1 MKINQFGRITVSIKT
16 AKKELRAI
24 GYPASKNVGDSTAL
38 YFDFLRR
45 SLVTVKDEAGFLAKI
60 GNLLANPT
68 TDLADFY
75 QVKQPISRE
84 TFYTVALQ
92 LLEFEAGVDFDP
104 TKLEEGLSA
113 INLPTV
119 DGDFSEVDTIIEA
132 WYTLL
137 NTHTKNGLCLIDQLA
152 NQGFFLDKEVSKPFF
167 FNGKA
172 QAVFDTS
179 KLIREVVYVEAPLD
193 TDQDGKRDLLKL
205 EILRPAETEQG
216 IKVPTLFTASP
227 YSQGVNG
234 PAGEELTYDVNVPL
248 ERKEPNEMTYEDIRY
263 QPVEPILPPE
273 RPVEGK
279 ATHATE
285 SFTKENNHTLNDYF
299 LARGFAVVYGAGIGT
314 IDSDGIQTC
323 GSVEQTTAMVAY
335 IEWLAGN
342 RRAFT
347 NRTDNVRIKAWWS
360 NKKVAMT
367 GKSYLGT
374 LATACA
380 TRQVEGLETII
391 SEAAISNWYQYYRD
405 NGLVIAPGGFPG
417 EDADVLAIETFSKM
431 KNAGDYL
438 HSKEFFMN
446 YLKEMAELQDRK
458 TGNYNTFWD
467 ERNYLPFI
475 KDIQCDVVMVHG
487 LNDWN
492 VKPRQVADLWDA
504 LKEVPVA
511 KKLILHQ
518 GQHIYINNVP
528 SIDFQDMMNLW
539 LSHKLYGIENGAK
552 EILPDIVYQKNTEAE
567 TWETLTDWQGEE
579 KKTYFFGEDRLA
591 EMAQEGTVTFSDQLP
606 NEQFTSYTKN
616 IERWE
621 KEVKEAGPMDG
632 HRYLAKT
639 AVLSDELFINGR
651 PTVKIRVASSQ
662 DVGMLSVE
670 LIDFGP
676 AKRLKPVPDVLV
688 LKGLQLGYNWR
699 EDNLVELKLAGE
711 SDHKLITRGHMNLQ
725 NRHYPWKND
734 DLKAG
739 EFVEIELELHP
750 TIYHLPAGR
759 QIGVAVF
766 GTDFEKTVRGNQD
779 IQYTI
784 DLAASQ
790 LTVPLTQEACR

>member
-1 MKINQFGRITVSIKT
+1 MKINQFGLKRVSFDE
-16 AKKELRAI
+16 AKKELLA
-24 GYPASKNVGDSTAL
+24 
-38 YFDFLRR
+38 
-45 SLVTVKDEAGFLAKI
+45 AGFLASDSPQDATKLWFRFLRKSFLNVHDDSSFI
-60 GNLLANPT
+60 NKLGNFLADEE
-68 TDLADFY
+68 TDLATFY
-75 QVKQPISRE
+75 RSGDSLTKEI
-84 TFYTVALQ
+84 FYTVGMQ
-92 LLEFEAGVDFDP
+92 LLEFEPAIDFEPKEVLAEAEKIGVPLFAGEFAS
-104 TKLEEGLSA
+104 EE
-113 INLPTV
+113 TV
-119 DGDFSEVDTIIEA
+119 IEA
-132 WYTLL
+132 WYLL
-137 NTHTKNGLCLIDQLA
+137 LTSHTKNGL
-152 NQGFFLDKEVSKPFF
+152 NYLDKLASEGYYENNPVSKPFF

-172 QAVFDTS
+172 QAVFDTTR
-179 KLIREVVYVEAPLD
+179 LIREVVYVEAPLD
-193 TDQDGKRDLLKL
+193 TDKDGKRDLLKL
-205 EILRPAETEQG
+205 EILRPTETEAGLQ
-216 IKVPTLFTASP
+216 VATLFTASP

-248 ERKEPNEMTYEDIRY
+248 KRKEPTKTTYAEIQY
-263 QPVEPILPPE
+263 KPEPIELPAE
-273 RPVEGK
+273 REVSGQ

-285 SFTKENNHTLNDYF
+285 TFSLENNHSLNDFF

-314 IDSDGIQTC
+314 RDSDGIQTC
-323 GSVEQTTAMVAY
+323 GSVEQTTAMAAY

-347 NRTDNVRIKAWWS
+347 NRTDNIEIKAWWS

-431 KNAGDYL
+431 RNAGDYL
-438 HSKEFFMN
+438 HSKNFFLD

-458 TGNYNTFWD
+458 MGNYNTFWD

-475 KDIQCDVVMVHG
+475 KDIKCDVVMVHG

-518 GQHIYINNVP
+518 GQHIYINNMP
-528 SIDFQDMMNLW
+528 SLDFQDMMNLW
-539 LSHKLYGIENGAK
+539 LSHKLYGVENNAK
-552 EILPDIVYQKNTEAE
+552 ELLPDIVYQKNTAPE
-567 TWETLTDWQGEE
+567 TWTALDDWAPVSEKVYYLAEKVLSETNATGSV
-579 KKTYFFGEDRLA
+579 TFNDRL
-591 EMAQEGTVTFSDQLP
+591 P
-606 NEQFTSYTKN
+606 KEQYESYTKN
-616 IERWE
+616 VALWE
-621 KEVKEAGPMDG
+621 KELKTVGPMEN

-639 AVLSDELFINGR
+639 KGLDQAIFLNGR
-651 PTVKIRVASSQ
+651 PKVKIKVASSS
-662 DVGMLSVE
+662 DLGMLSFE

-688 LKGLQLGYNWR
+688 PHGLPLGRNWR
-699 EDNLVELKLAGE
+699 EDNLVEFKLGTE
-711 SDHKLITRGHMNLQ
+711 DECKLITRGHINLQ
-725 NRHYPWKND
+725 NRENAWKVD
-734 DLKAG
+734 DLKAN
-739 EFVEIELELHP
+739 EFVEIELSLHP
-750 TIYHLPAGR
+750 TMYHLPAGR
-759 QIGVAVF
+759 QIGLVVY
-766 GTDFEKTVRGNQD
+766 GTDFGMTVRGNQD
-779 IQYTI
+779 IMYTI

-790 LTVPLTQEACR
+790 LILPIGE

>member
-1 MKINQFGRITVSIKT
+1 MKLNQFGLQQVPLET
-16 AKKELRAI
+16 AKQELSALGFLTQDI
-24 GYPASKNVGDSTAL
+24 PSAATDL
-38 YFDFLRR
+38 YFNFLKK
-45 SLVTVKDEAGFLAKI
+45 SFVLVQDEGGFVAKMGNYLAT
-60 GNLLANPT
+60 PT
-68 TDLADFY
+68 KDLATFY
-75 QVKQPISRE
+75 QSKEAV
-84 TFYTVALQ
+84 TADVFYLIALQ
-92 LLEFEAGVDFDP
+92 LLEFEAGIDFKP
-104 TKLEEGLSA
+104 EKLQEDLQK
-113 INLPTV
+113 INLPTIT
-119 DGDFSEVDTIIEA
+119 GDFSQADTMIEA
-132 WYTLL
+132 WYLLL
-137 NTHTKNGLCLIDQLA
+137 NSHTKNGLAFIDKLA
-152 NQGFFLDKEVSKPFF
+152 NLGFYRQQQMEKPFF

-172 QAVFDTS
+172 QAVFETE
-179 KLIREVVYVEAPLD
+179 KIIREVVYVEAPLD
-193 TDQDGKRDLLKL
+193 TDNDGKRDLLKL
-205 EILRPAETEQG
+205 EILRPGETEDG
-216 IKVPTLFTASP
+216 LKVPTLFTASP

-234 PAGEELTYDVNVPL
+234 PADEALTYDVNQPL
-248 ERKEPNEMTYEDIRY
+248 ERKEPNDTQYEDIQY
-263 QPVEPILPPE
+263 QPIEKELPAE
-273 RPVEGK
+273 REVAGS

-285 SFTKENNHTLNDYF
+285 TFVKENNHTLNDFF

-314 IDSDGIQTC
+314 KDSDGIQTC

-347 NRTDNVRIKAWWS
+347 NRTDNIEIKAWWS

-417 EDADVLAIETFSKM
+417 EDADVLAIETYSKM
-431 KNAGDYL
+431 QNAGDYL
-438 HSKEFFMN
+438 HSKAFFEE
-446 YLKEMAELQDRK
+446 YLKQMADWQDRK

-528 SIDFQDMMNLW
+528 SIDFHDMMNLW
-539 LSHKLYGIENGAK
+539 LSHKLYDVENNAK
-552 EILPDIVYQKNTEAE
+552 EILPDIVYQANTDAE
-567 TWETLTDWQGEE
+567 TWMTADDWKSNQVN
-579 KKTYFFGEDRLA
+579 TFYFGEKALEVEPQTGQVA
-591 EMAQEGTVTFSDQLP
+591 FKDQLP
-606 NEQFTSYTKN
+606 EEQFTAYTKN
-616 IERWE
+616 IEKWE
-621 KEVKEAGPMDG
+621 TELKETGPMDD
-632 HRYLAKT
+632 HRYLAKS
-639 AVLSDELFINGR
+639 AVLSEDLFINGR
-651 PTVKIRVASSQ
+651 PKVTMKVASSQ
-662 DVGMLSVE
+662 DLGMLSVE
-670 LIDFGP
+670 LIDFGE

-688 LKGLQLGYNWR
+688 PKGLQLGYNWR
-699 EDNLVELKLAGE
+699 EDNVVELKLG
-711 SDHKLITRGHMNLQ
+711 SPSPHKLISRGHINLQ
-725 NRHYPWKND
+725 NRENPWKVN

-750 TIYHLPAGR
+750 TMYHLPKGR

-779 IQYTI
+779 IEYTL
-784 DLAASQ
+784 DLNGSQ
-790 LTVPLTQEACR
+790 LDLPIE